1 MISAVYRSEF
11 TLSLKMTFLAI
22 VCAVFFQKAKSSTN
36 GKSYNVGPNGGYVDS
51 NSLDLAFLLG
61 IFTTEIV
68 TSLF

>member
-1 MISAVYRSEF
+1 
-11 TLSLKMTFLAI
+11 MTFLAI